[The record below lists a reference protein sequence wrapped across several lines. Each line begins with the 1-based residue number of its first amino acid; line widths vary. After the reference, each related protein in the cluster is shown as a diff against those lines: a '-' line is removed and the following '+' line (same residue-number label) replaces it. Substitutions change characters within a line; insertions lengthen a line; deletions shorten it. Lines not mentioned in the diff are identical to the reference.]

1 MALRNIRLEGDEILR
16 KISKP
21 VKNIDDK
28 LVTLLDDM
36 AETMYAA
43 NGVGLAAPQIG
54 VLKKV
59 VVVDISEEKDEVIEL
74 INPEILEVEG
84 SQINMEGCLSIPG
97 KNGYVERPMKMK
109 LKALDRYGNKLNYDV
124 EGPLAI
130 VFSHEIDHLNG
141 ILYTDKAI
149 EGYEEEDDEEEE
161 EE

>member
-21 VKNIDDK
+21 VKKIDEK
-28 LVTLLDDM
+28 IITLLDDM

-59 VVVDISEEKDEVIEL
+59 VVVDISEDKNEVIEL
-74 INPEILEVEG
+74 INPEILEAEG
-84 SQINMEGCLSIPG
+84 SQINIEGCLSIPG
-97 KNGYVERPMKMK
+97 KNGYVERPERMK
-109 LKALDRYGNKLNYDV
+109 LKTLDRRGNELELEV
-124 EGPLAI
+124 EGTLAI

-141 ILYTDKAI
+141 VLYTDKVI

-161 EE
+161 E

>member
-21 VKNIDDK
+21 VKKIDEK
-28 LVTLLDDM
+28 IITLLDDM

-59 VVVDISEEKDEVIEL
+59 VVVDISEDKNEVIEL

-84 SQINMEGCLSIPG
+84 SQINIEGCLSIPG
-97 KNGYVERPMKMK
+97 KNGYVERPERMK
-109 LKALDRYGNKLNYDV
+109 LKTLDRHGNELELEV
-124 EGPLAI
+124 EGTLAI

-141 ILYTDKAI
+141 VLYTDKVI
-149 EGYEEEDDEEEE
+149 EGYEEEDDDEEEE
-161 EE
+161 

>member
-21 VKNIDDK
+21 VKKIDEK
-28 LVTLLDDM
+28 IITLLDDM

-59 VVVDISEEKDEVIEL
+59 VVVDISEDKNEVIEL
-74 INPEILEVEG
+74 INPEILEAEG
-84 SQINMEGCLSIPG
+84 SQINIEGCLSIPG
-97 KNGYVERPMKMK
+97 KNGYVERPERMK
-109 LKALDRYGNKLNYDV
+109 LKTLDRHGNELELEV
-124 EGPLAI
+124 EGTLAI

-141 ILYTDKAI
+141 VLYTDKVI

-161 EE
+161 E

>member
-21 VKNIDDK
+21 VKKIDEK
-28 LVTLLDDM
+28 IITLLDDM

-59 VVVDISEEKDEVIEL
+59 VVVDISEDKNEVIEL
-74 INPEILEVEG
+74 INPEILEAEG
-84 SQINMEGCLSIPG
+84 SQINIEGCLSIPG
-97 KNGYVERPMKMK
+97 KNGYVERPERMK
-109 LKALDRYGNKLNYDV
+109 LKTLDRHGNELELEV
-124 EGPLAI
+124 EGTLAI

-141 ILYTDKAI
+141 VLYTDKVI
-149 EGYEEEDDEEEE
+149 EGYEEEDDDEEEE
-161 EE
+161 

>member
-21 VKNIDDK
+21 VKKIDEK
-28 LVTLLDDM
+28 IITLLDDM

-59 VVVDISEEKDEVIEL
+59 VVVDISEDKNEVIEL

-84 SQINMEGCLSIPG
+84 SQINIEGCLSIPG
-97 KNGYVERPMKMK
+97 KNGYVERPERMK
-109 LKALDRYGNKLNYDV
+109 LKTLDRRGNELELEV
-124 EGPLAI
+124 EGTLAI

-141 ILYTDKAI
+141 VLYTDKVI
-149 EGYEEEDDEEEE
+149 EGYEEEDDDEEEE
-161 EE
+161 

>member
-21 VKNIDDK
+21 VKKIDEK
-28 LVTLLDDM
+28 IITLLDDM

-59 VVVDISEEKDEVIEL
+59 VVVDISEDKNEVIEL
-74 INPEILEVEG
+74 INPEILEAEG
-84 SQINMEGCLSIPG
+84 SQINIEGCLSIPG
-97 KNGYVERPMKMK
+97 KNGYVERPERMK
-109 LKALDRYGNKLNYDV
+109 LKTLDRRGNELELEV
-124 EGPLAI
+124 EGTLAI

-141 ILYTDKAI
+141 VLYTDKVI
-149 EGYEEEDDEEEE
+149 EGYEEEDDDEEEE
-161 EE
+161 

>member
-21 VKNIDDK
+21 VKKIDEK
-28 LVTLLDDM
+28 IITLLDDM

-59 VVVDISEEKDEVIEL
+59 VVVDISEDKNEVIEL

-84 SQINMEGCLSIPG
+84 SQINIEGCLSIPG
-97 KNGYVERPMKMK
+97 KNGYVERPERMK
-109 LKALDRYGNKLNYDV
+109 LKTLDRRGNELELEV
-124 EGPLAI
+124 EGTLAI

-141 ILYTDKAI
+141 ILYTDKVI

-161 EE
+161 E